1 MKVMIA
7 AGGTGGHVNPA
18 LAVAGEI
25 KKQHPDAEICF
36 VGTPDRIESK
46 IVPAAGYPLKTI
58 EISGFKRGFSP
69 SDIKANIK
77 TVTRLLKS
85 SGAVKKIIKE
95 FNPDV
100 AVGFGGYVSGPVIR
114 MAAKMGIPTAIHEQ
128 NAYPGVTNKALAEKV
143 TEICGKYG
151 TECILHNFADTAL
164 ELAHP
169 KIHLPLP
176 VLREMSEED
185 KTKFRIIGSSCHSP
199 EEAVEAESLGAAY
212 ITAGHVFA
220 TDCKKGLP
228 PRGLDFLKAVCESV
242 DIPVYAIGGISAE
255 NIDDVRKAGAAGGCI
270 MSGLMSCPKEKLRV
284 QIAEIRK

>member
-1 MKVMIA
+1 MSDI
-7 AGGTGGHVNPA
+7 
-18 LAVAGEI
+18 
-25 KKQHPDAEICF
+25 ICVTDRKTCCEDF
-36 VGTPDRIESK
+36 LTRIERIAELNPK
-46 IVPAAGYPLKTI
+46 AIVLRA
-58 EISGFKRGFSP
+58 
-69 SDIKANIK
+69 
-77 TVTRLLKS
+77 
-85 SGAVKKIIKE
+85 KE
-95 FNPDV
+95 LDC
-100 AVGFGGYVSGPVIR
+100 GEY
-114 MAAKMGIPTAIHEQ
+114 
-128 NAYPGVTNKALAEKV
+128 KALAEKV
-143 TEICGKYG
+143 TEICGKYD

-199 EEAVEAESLGAAY
+199 EEAEEAESLGAAY